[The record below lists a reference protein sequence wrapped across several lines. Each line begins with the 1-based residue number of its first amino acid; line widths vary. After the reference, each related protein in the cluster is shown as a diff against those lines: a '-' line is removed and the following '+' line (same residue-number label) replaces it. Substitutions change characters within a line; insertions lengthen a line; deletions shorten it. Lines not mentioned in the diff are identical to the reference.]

1 MPYFLPNLFFFVNI
15 HFGPKENN
23 INFAFACYY
32 FRAGINNLRSGCT
45 VFLKEKKLEIKGEI
59 NKKKK
64 KMNRG

>member
-1 MPYFLPNLFFFVNI
+1 MLFD
-15 HFGPKENN
+15 
-23 INFAFACYY
+23 Y

-64 KMNRG
+64 KDEQGLIRMRA